1 LKKALTSIVAAAA
14 VVAFAVPAAQAS
26 FDQYLKP
33 KASHAKVAK
42 VTKVGKLRVTNP
54 STSRGKSLPPI
65 IVRVPPAGAVAPAV
79 ADECVYSGNN
89 CTNEQLCDIWAL
101 NCDQVDTSS
110 SNAGS

>member
-1 LKKALTSIVAAAA
+1 MKKALTSIIAAAA
-14 VVAFAVPAAQAS
+14 LVALVVPAAQAS

-33 KASHAKVAK
+33 KASHAKIAK
-42 VTKVGKLRVTNP
+42 VTKVVSHKVTKPRVAKP
-54 STSRGKSLPPI
+54 SRPLI
-65 IVRVPPAGAVAPAV
+65 IIGIPTPGAVTPAV

-89 CTNEQLCDIWAL
+89 CTDQQLCDIWAL